1 MTLPDIVERDAATT
15 AAFLEDMFDA
25 MTGPAN
31 RLVAAMRYATM
42 NGGKRMRAALV
53 LSAARLAGGANNS
66 GSAVR
71 VAAAIECLHAYS
83 LIHDD
88 LPSMDDAA
96 TRRGVAA
103 CHVAFDEA
111 TAVLAGDALQTLAFG
126 LLADEATHVDPAV
139 RSALVAGLATASGVD
154 GMAGGQMLDLQ
165 AEKRARA
172 GNALSL
178 DEIRQMQGMKTGAL
192 IHFAACA
199 GGIYGRADTELMAV
213 LDSYSRDL
221 GLAFQIADD
230 CLDHES
236 TPEALGKPAGQDAA
250 RSKGSFVSLM
260 GLAAARDAATTL
272 IEAASD
278 RLSPWGVAA
287 EPLQE
292 IARFAI
298 KRRS

>member
-1 MTLPDIVERDAATT
+1 
-15 AAFLEDMFDA
+15 
-25 MTGPAN
+25 
-31 RLVAAMRYATM
+31 
-42 NGGKRMRAALV
+42 
-53 LSAARLAGGANNS
+53 
-66 GSAVR
+66 
-71 VAAAIECLHAYS
+71 
-83 LIHDD
+83 
-88 LPSMDDAA
+88 MDDAA

-165 AEKRARA
+165 AEERARA

-250 RSKGSFVSLM
+250 RGKGSFVSLM

>member
-1 MTLPDIVERDAATT
+1 MQM
-15 AAFLEDMFDA
+15 LESQ
-25 MTGPAN
+25 
-31 RLVAAMRYATM
+31 RQ
-42 NGGKRMRAALV
+42 
-53 LSAARLAGGANNS
+53 
-66 GSAVR
+66 R
-71 VAAAIECLHAYS
+71 V
-83 LIHDD
+83 
-88 LPSMDDAA
+88 
-96 TRRGVAA
+96 
-103 CHVAFDEA
+103 
-111 TAVLAGDALQTLAFG
+111 
-126 LLADEATHVDPAV
+126 
-139 RSALVAGLATASGVD
+139 
-154 GMAGGQMLDLQ
+154 LDLQ

-199 GGIYGRADTELMAV
+199 GGIYGRADTELMAA
-213 LDSYSRDL
+213 LDNYSRDL

-236 TPEALGKPAGQDAA
+236 TAAALGKPAGRDAA
-250 RSKGSFVSLM
+250 RGKGSFVSLM